1 MPSKP
6 VPVVSI
12 DTCTSVVK
20 SPPTTAVPEVTA
32 DTAIVAVVVGCCALA
47 ICDADAIKITNAI
60 TRLSHLRLD
69 ILTLLGFRTMYLP
82 NLLCLAVGHTKSIFP
97 DTLKR
102 IRGRCNSTKDE
113 VKHLDTTLGSSAYTA
128 RYADRISYNRWKS
141 Q

>member
-12 DTCTSVVK
+12 ETCTSVVK
-20 SPPTTAVPEVTA
+20 LPPTTAFPEVTA
-32 DTAIVAVVVGCCALA
+32 DTAIVAVEVVCWALA
-47 ICDADAIKITNAI
+47 ICDADAIRITNAI

-82 NLLCLAVGHTKSIFP
+82 NLLCFGSRLHK
-97 DTLKR
+97 
-102 IRGRCNSTKDE
+102 
-113 VKHLDTTLGSSAYTA
+113 KHLPEHAEAHPRKL
-128 RYADRISYNRWKS
+128 